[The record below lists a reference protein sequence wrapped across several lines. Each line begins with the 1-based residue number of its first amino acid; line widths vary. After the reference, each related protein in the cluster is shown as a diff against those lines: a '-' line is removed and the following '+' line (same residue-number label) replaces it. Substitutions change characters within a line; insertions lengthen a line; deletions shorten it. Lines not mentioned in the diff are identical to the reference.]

1 MQVHQRSELK
11 LCMNGEHSSFFNFF
25 FLILETIL
33 VISSIVNLISK
44 SRKIAV

>member
-11 LCMNGEHSSFFNFF
+11 LCMNGEHSSLFNF
-25 FLILETIL
+25 FLILETIY